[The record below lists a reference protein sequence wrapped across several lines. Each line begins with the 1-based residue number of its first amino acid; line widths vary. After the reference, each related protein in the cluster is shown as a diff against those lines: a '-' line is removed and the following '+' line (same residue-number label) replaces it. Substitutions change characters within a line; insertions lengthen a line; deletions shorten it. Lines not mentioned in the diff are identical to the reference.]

1 MNRKGIIMK
10 KSIRNIIIVAIIC
23 VSVFFVGKF
32 AFTNQLNLPDTD
44 TAYLKFNYSNKDI
57 NVKLT
62 KSEIDEIRNMVRD
75 KDYVF
80 DEGLSCG
87 FTENISITFEDILFD
102 DTVCVACDGCE
113 ILKIGKKIVYITPQ
127 ERDKI
132 NEIFEKYGG
141 RFPAV

>member
-1 MNRKGIIMK
+1 MK
-10 KSIRNIIIVAIIC
+10 KSLKNIIIVAIIC
-23 VSVFFVGKF
+23 VGVFFTGKF

-44 TAYLKFNYSNKDI
+44 TAYLTFKYCGKDI
-57 NVKLT
+57 RAKLT

-102 DTVCVACDGCE
+102 DTVCVACDTCDV
-113 ILKIGKKIVYITPQ
+113 LKIGKKIIDITPQ
-127 ERDKI
+127 ERERI
-132 NEIFEKYGG
+132 NKIFEKYGG
-141 RFPAV
+141 YFPAV